1 MCEKGIRWEIGAGGG
16 DQLLGVA
23 RPVLSRLW
31 HELDVQDAI
40 VAVEWED
47 DAVIEEELAG
57 HDFDLSERPSQRRVG
72 LVLIATGRFRASRR
86 ASTQRDLLE
95 LLGWCFS
102 RAASDDSLLAVTAHL
117 RMRGDGAANESPD
130 RGAEVTLAV
139 RPGPALEVLASAE
152 ALTEDLERLLVGDVR
167 DGSPRS
173 VSVSIS

>member
-16 DQLLGVA
+16 DQLLEVA

-57 HDFDLSERPSQRRVG
+57 HGFELSERPSQRRVG
-72 LVLIATGRFRASRR
+72 LVLIA
-86 ASTQRDLLE
+86 
-95 LLGWCFS
+95 
-102 RAASDDSLLAVTAHL
+102 
-117 RMRGDGAANESPD
+117 
-130 RGAEVTLAV
+130 LAV